1 MSEEWLTVY
10 IKELEDQYN
19 WLLDTLLI
27 GAMNY
32 PYDMQVAIPHPKWL
46 VEELAFRWWEKEQ
59 PHDST
64 IADYRE
70 TILLELGHESIREGE
85 ADNILG

>member
-1 MSEEWLTVY
+1 MSES
-10 IKELEDQYN
+10 LEERYE

-27 GAMNY
+27 NTLNY
-32 PYDMQVAIPHPKWL
+32 PYDMHAAIPHPKWL
-46 VEELAFRWWEKEQ
+46 IEELAIRWYAKEQ

-85 ADNILG
+85 ANNLPG

>member
-1 MSEEWLTVY
+1 MELTDSLAQRY
-10 IKELEDQYN
+10 E
-19 WLLDTLLI
+19 WLLDKLLVNTL
-27 GAMNY
+27 GY
-32 PYDMQVAIPHPKWL
+32 PYDMHVDIPHPKWL
-46 VEELAFRWWEKEQ
+46 IDELAIRWYEKEQ

-85 ADNILG
+85 ANNLPG